1 MEWDERNIAPFA
13 PRNLFHPQTPLA
25 KTVPKRLKTI
35 QAEKIEDA
43 HCCNDSEKMINITYP

>member
-13 PRNLFHPQTPLA
+13 PRLFHPQTPLA

-35 QAEKIEDA
+35 QAEKMPTVA
-43 HCCNDSEKMINITYP
+43 MTAKK